1 VFPALWRGEEVT
13 EPALGLTRASL
24 GAIGIDP
31 PPIVVGSSGGR
42 AREVAARWADGW
54 LTVVSAPG
62 EFADLARG
70 LPDGLSRRAQVFVRD
85 VDPGPD
91 LVAGFEEA
99 GADTLTF
106 VLTDDRGPDAVRRLA
121 DAVL

>member
-1 VFPALWRGEEVT
+1 M
-13 EPALGLTRASL
+13 
-24 GAIGIDP
+24 
-31 PPIVVGSSGGR
+31 
-42 AREVAARWADGW
+42 
-54 LTVVSAPG
+54 
-62 EFADLARG
+62 
-70 LPDGLSRRAQVFVRD
+70 RD
-85 VDPGPD
+85 VEPGPD